1 MIQRELLAIV
11 VAAILAAPLAAQVN
25 FSSTPILQSSVTN
38 AGGRITYPATDS
50 AEITALRVG
59 IGPGGETGRH
69 MHLYPAF
76 VYVLEGAI
84 EVEIEG
90 GGSHSYKAGDSFVEA
105 INAWHNGRNRGLTPA
120 KLLVV
125 FAGVRG
131 KPNLVRSR

>member
-50 AEITALRVG
+50 AEVTALRVG

-105 INAWHNGRNRGLTPA
+105 INAWHNGKNRGSTPA

>member
-11 VAAILAAPLAAQVN
+11 VAAILAAPLAAQVS

-50 AEITALRVG
+50 AEVTALRVG

-105 INAWHNGRNRGLTPA
+105 INAWHNGRNRGSTPA

-131 KPNLVRSR
+131 KPNLVRPH

>member
-105 INAWHNGRNRGLTPA
+105 INAWHNGRNRGSTPA

-131 KPNLVRSR
+131 KPNLVRPD

>member
-50 AEITALRVG
+50 AEVTALRVG

-76 VYVLEGAI
+76 VYVLEGAV
-84 EVEIEG
+84 EVDIEG

-105 INAWHNGRNRGLTPA
+105 INAWHNGRNRGSTPA

-125 FAGVRG
+125 FAGERG
-131 KPNLVRSR
+131 KPNLVRPH